1 MVNRYPR
8 LSRVKKRNRGE
19 GQLQDLEKIRVL
31 IVDDVPE
38 TCENVRCLL
47 NFEPRIEVV
56 GEARNGEEAVSKAE
70 KLEPDIVLMDINMPV
85 LDGIAATE
93 AISCGIAGCAIII
106 MSVQGEQEYL
116 RQAMVA
122 GAREYIIKPFTSDE
136 LISSIYRVYGLEQRR
151 QVKVQGASSE
161 LQNTPRG
168 EVITVFSTKGG
179 VGKSTIA
186 VNLGVCLSQEFGFS
200 VAIIDL
206 DLQFGDV
213 AVLLNLIPR
222 QTISDLAA
230 ELNHLDEELLES
242 YLVRHGSGV
251 RVLAAPSRPEYAE
264 LVSAQLVEKV
274 IKLLQERYDYVI
286 IDTPG
291 LFTDPSMVALDYAQ
305 QILLI
310 LSLDLPTLKN
320 IKLGLEVL
328 DSLHHKDKVKVVLNR
343 STLELGISPGDVE
356 MSLGVSLAAQLPSD
370 GRVVVGAVN
379 KGKPFVLSNPQSRVA
394 ESLRYL
400 VREVVRSNQKAPGS
414 TKKNRGLIGGLLGAL
429 TN

>member
-1 MVNRYPR
+1 MEE
-8 LSRVKKRNRGE
+8 LK
-19 GQLQDLEKIRVL
+19 KIRVL
-31 IVDDVPE
+31 IVDDVAD
-38 TCENVRCLL
+38 TCENIRCLL

-70 KLEPDIVLMDINMPV
+70 KLRPDVVLMDINMPV

-93 AISCGIAGCAIII
+93 AISCRVNGCAVII

-136 LISSIYRVYGLEQRR
+136 LISSIYRVYDMEQRR
-151 QVKVQGASSE
+151 QVNIQEIALGQQKAA
-161 LQNTPRG
+161 RG
-168 EVITVFSTKGG
+168 QVVTVFSTKGG

-186 VNLGVCLSQEFGFS
+186 VNLAVSLAHEFGFS

-213 AVLLNLIPR
+213 AVLLNMTPR

-230 ELNHLDEELLES
+230 EFNHLDEELLDA
-242 YLVRHGSGV
+242 YLTRHSSGV

-264 LVSAQLVEKV
+264 MVTSEHVEKV
-274 IKLLQERYDYVI
+274 IKLLQKSYDYII

-291 LFTDPSMVALDYAQ
+291 IFNDPSMVALDYAH

-343 STLELGISPGDVE
+343 ATLELGIGPGDVE
-356 MSLGVSLAAQLPSD
+356 RSLGVSLVSQLPSD

-379 KGKPFVLSNPQSRVA
+379 KGKPFVLNNPQSRVA
-394 ESLRYL
+394 DSLRQL
-400 VREVVRSNQKAPGS
+400 ARKVVSPEQNSGGA
-414 TKKNRGLIGGLLGAL
+414 KKGRRLLGGLLSAL
-429 TN
+429 TQ

>member
-1 MVNRYPR
+1 
-8 LSRVKKRNRGE
+8 
-19 GQLQDLEKIRVL
+19 LQELEKIRVL

-38 TCENVRCLL
+38 TCQNIRCLL
-47 NFEPRIEVV
+47 NFEPRVEVI
-56 GEARNGEEAVSKAE
+56 GEARNGEEAVTKAE
-70 KLEPDIVLMDINMPV
+70 ALRPDIVLMDINMPI

-122 GAREYIIKPFTSDE
+122 GAREYIVKPFTSDE
-136 LISSIYRVYGLEQRR
+136 LISSIYRVYDLEQRR
-151 QVKVQGASSE
+151 QVKLQGE
-161 LQNTPRG
+161 LQDTPGG

-186 VNLGVCLSQEFGFS
+186 VNLGVSLSQEFGFS
-200 VAIIDL
+200 VAIVDL

-230 ELNHLDEELLES
+230 EMNHLDEELLES

-264 LVSAQLVEKV
+264 LVSAELVEKV
-274 IKLLQERYDYVI
+274 IKILQDCYDYVI

-291 LFTDPSMVALDYAQ
+291 LFTDSSMVALDYSQ

-320 IKLGLEVL
+320 NKLGLEAL
-328 DSLHHKDKVKVVLNR
+328 NSLNHKDKIKVVLNR
-343 STLELGISPGDVE
+343 STLELGIGPEDVE
-356 MSLGVSLAAQLPSD
+356 MSLGVSLTAQLPSD

-379 KGKPFVLSNPQSRVA
+379 KGKPFVLSHPQSRVA

-400 VREVVRSNQKAPGS
+400 AREIARSNQKASKS
-414 TKKNRGLIGGLLGAL
+414 TKKSPGLIGGLLGAL

>member
-1 MVNRYPR
+1 MQ
-8 LSRVKKRNRGE
+8 E
-19 GQLQDLEKIRVL
+19 LEKIRVL

-38 TCENVRCLL
+38 TCQNIRCLL
-47 NFEPRIEVV
+47 NFEPRVEVI
-56 GEARNGEEAVSKAE
+56 GEARNGEEAVTKAE
-70 KLEPDIVLMDINMPV
+70 ALRPDIVLMDINMPI

-122 GAREYIIKPFTSDE
+122 GAREYIVKPFTSDE
-136 LISSIYRVYGLEQRR
+136 LISSIYRVYDLEQRR
-151 QVKVQGASSE
+151 QVKLQGE
-161 LQNTPRG
+161 LQDTPGG

-186 VNLGVCLSQEFGFS
+186 VNLGVSLSQEFGFS
-200 VAIIDL
+200 VAIVDL

-230 ELNHLDEELLES
+230 EMNHLDEELLES

-264 LVSAQLVEKV
+264 LVSAELVEKV
-274 IKLLQERYDYVI
+274 IKILQDCYDYVI

-291 LFTDPSMVALDYAQ
+291 LFTDSSMVALDYSQ

-320 IKLGLEVL
+320 NKLGLEAL
-328 DSLHHKDKVKVVLNR
+328 NSLNHKDKIKVVLNR
-343 STLELGISPGDVE
+343 STLELGIGPEDVE
-356 MSLGVSLAAQLPSD
+356 MSLGVSLTAQLPSD

-379 KGKPFVLSNPQSRVA
+379 KGKPFVLSHPQSRVA

-400 VREVVRSNQKAPGS
+400 AREIARSNQKASKS
-414 TKKNRGLIGGLLGAL
+414 TKKSPGLIGGLLGAL

>member
-1 MVNRYPR
+1 MQ
-8 LSRVKKRNRGE
+8 E
-19 GQLQDLEKIRVL
+19 LEKIRVL

-38 TCENVRCLL
+38 TCQNIRCLL
-47 NFEPRIEVV
+47 NFEPRVEVI
-56 GEARNGEEAVSKAE
+56 GEARNGEEAVTKAE
-70 KLEPDIVLMDINMPV
+70 ALRPDIVLMDINMPI

-122 GAREYIIKPFTSDE
+122 GAREYIVKPFTSDE
-136 LISSIYRVYGLEQRR
+136 LISSIYRVYDLEQRR
-151 QVKVQGASSE
+151 QVKLQGE
-161 LQNTPRG
+161 LQDTPGG

-186 VNLGVCLSQEFGFS
+186 VNLGVSLSQEFGFS
-200 VAIIDL
+200 VAIVDL

-230 ELNHLDEELLES
+230 EMNHLDEELLES

-264 LVSAQLVEKV
+264 LVSAELVEKV
-274 IKLLQERYDYVI
+274 IKILQDCYDYVI

-291 LFTDPSMVALDYAQ
+291 LFTDSSMVALDYSQ

-320 IKLGLEVL
+320 NKLGLEAL
-328 DSLHHKDKVKVVLNR
+328 NSLNHKDKIKVVLNR
-343 STLELGISPGDVE
+343 STLELGIGPEDVE
-356 MSLGVSLAAQLPSD
+356 MSLGVSLTAQLPSD

-379 KGKPFVLSNPQSRVA
+379 KGKPFVLSHPQSRVA

-400 VREVVRSNQKAPGS
+400 AREVARSNQKASKS
-414 TKKNRGLIGGLLGAL
+414 TKKSPGLIGGLLGAL

>member
-1 MVNRYPR
+1 MQ
-8 LSRVKKRNRGE
+8 E
-19 GQLQDLEKIRVL
+19 LEKIRVL

-38 TCENVRCLL
+38 TCQNIRCLL
-47 NFEPRIEVV
+47 NFEPRVEVI
-56 GEARNGEEAVSKAE
+56 GEARNGEEAVTKAE
-70 KLEPDIVLMDINMPV
+70 ALRPDIVLMDINMPI

-122 GAREYIIKPFTSDE
+122 GAREYIVKPFTSDE
-136 LISSIYRVYGLEQRR
+136 LISSIYRVYDLEQRR
-151 QVKVQGASSE
+151 QVKLQGE
-161 LQNTPRG
+161 LQDTPGG

-186 VNLGVCLSQEFGFS
+186 VNLGVSLSQEFGFS
-200 VAIIDL
+200 VAIVDL

-230 ELNHLDEELLES
+230 EMNHLDEELLES

-264 LVSAQLVEKV
+264 LVSAELVEKV
-274 IKLLQERYDYVI
+274 IKILQDCYDYVI

-291 LFTDPSMVALDYAQ
+291 LFTDSSMVALDYSQ

-320 IKLGLEVL
+320 NKLGQEALH
-328 DSLHHKDKVKVVLNR
+328 SLNHKDKIKVVLNR
-343 STLELGISPGDVE
+343 STLELRIGPEDVE
-356 MSLGVSLAAQLPSD
+356 MSLGVSLTAQLPSD

-379 KGKPFVLSNPQSRVA
+379 KGKPFVLSHPQSRVA

-400 VREVVRSNQKAPGS
+400 AREIARSNQKASKS
-414 TKKNRGLIGGLLGAL
+414 TKKSPGLIGGLLGAL